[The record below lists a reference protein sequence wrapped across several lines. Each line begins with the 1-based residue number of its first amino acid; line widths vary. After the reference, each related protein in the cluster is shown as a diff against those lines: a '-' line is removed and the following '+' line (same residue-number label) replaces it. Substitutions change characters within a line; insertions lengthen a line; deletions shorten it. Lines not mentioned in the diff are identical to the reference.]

1 MLFQNVNKISI
12 KEVKMATLNIS
23 LPDQLREYINLRVGS
38 GEFQSASDYLRDLIR
53 HDKEHL
59 ERLLVEGVD
68 GGESKPLDLNLIR
81 KKARKVLKTRQS
93 E

>member
-1 MLFQNVNKISI
+1 
-12 KEVKMATLNIS
+12 MATLNIS
-23 LPDQLREYINLRVGS
+23 LPNQLREYVNSRVGS

-59 ERLLVEGVD
+59 EHLLVEGIES
-68 GGESKPLDLNLIR
+68 GEPKPLDLNLIR
-81 KKARKVLKTRQS
+81 NRAHNTLKKQQS

>member
-1 MLFQNVNKISI
+1 
-12 KEVKMATLNIS
+12 MATLNIS

-53 HDKEHL
+53 HDKEQL

-68 GGESKPLDLNLIR
+68 SGESKPLDLNLIR
-81 KKARKVLKTRQS
+81 KKARKVLKTR
-93 E
+93 

>member
-1 MLFQNVNKISI
+1 MLFQNINKII
-12 KEVKMATLNIS
+12 DKEVKMATLNIS

-53 HDKEHL
+53 HDKEQL

-68 GGESKPLDLNLIR
+68 SGESKPLDLNLIR
-81 KKARKVLKTRQS
+81 KKARKVLKTR
-93 E
+93 